1 MTRSIPASAASDLYG
16 SETGEFHL
24 VFLTIEHPDLGTPLR
39 VVSDGKDFVLGGNTY
54 SGFPFEITLLS
65 DTNRPPEARLTIQ
78 NVDQRIIRL
87 VRRIV
92 DPPRL
97 SFDVIWSD
105 QFDLT
110 VDPRT
115 EIGTASKMYS
125 AQQCYLTDIE
135 ADVEAVSGIIR
146 SWDFTKELYPGEMA
160 VKDSFPG
167 LFR

>member
-24 VFLTIEHPDLGTPLR
+24 VFLTFEHPDLGAPLR
-39 VVSDGKDFVLGGNTY
+39 IVSDGKDFVLDGNTH
-54 SGFPFEITLLS
+54 SGFPFNISLMS
-65 DTNRPPEARLTIQ
+65 DTNQPPQARLTIQ

-87 VRRIV
+87 IRRIV

-110 VDPRT
+110 TDPRA
-115 EIGTASKMYS
+115 EIGTAAKIYS
-125 AQQCYLTDIE
+125 ARQCYLTDIE
-135 ADVEAVSGIIR
+135 ADVETVSGIIR
-146 SWDFTKELYPGEMA
+146 SWDFTKELYPGDMA
-160 VKDSFPG
+160 VKANFPG